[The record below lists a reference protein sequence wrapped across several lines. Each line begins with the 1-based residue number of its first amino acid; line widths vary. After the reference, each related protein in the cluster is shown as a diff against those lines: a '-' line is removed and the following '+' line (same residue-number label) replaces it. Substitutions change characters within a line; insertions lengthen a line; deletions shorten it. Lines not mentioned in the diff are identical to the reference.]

1 MRGRVGVALVFLGL
15 FGAGLAAGAIRA
27 GATVPPPPTEE
38 TTTEPSTTD
47 EATTIATTT
56 TTPTTSPTTTTT
68 TTVAPTPARNEIEAG
83 PPIGSSACLVAAF
96 ALQAPDGQTRVLGR
110 AADSPHVHQVVAHNV
125 AYPADGSIVTA
136 ASVSLRAPGCGRRG
150 HAEVRSLSLFGGVVT
165 ARSVALALSKR
176 VVDSAIRIDGLA
188 IAGKAATL
196 RSGRPLPVGNWGY
209 ATTLAQP
216 DRTEA
221 GALAVHLTK
230 AHAGLPAGTVLLVS
244 FARAP
249 REKEKEKPKEK
260 AAAPASRPTAKPA
273 VHPRARAHKQRK
285 AKPPKRHRHRVRKRL
300 GDEPLTVTPPL
311 GVSHYIFPVAGES
324 SYIDTYGGF
333 RGDVPGNWHHGD
345 DVFAALGTPVLAVAD
360 GTLNRVGWQHL
371 GGWRLWVRDSMRN
384 EFYYAHLSGYSPLA
398 LRSRHVKAG
407 DVIGFIGNT
416 GDAFTTPPHLHFE
429 IHPHQLLRLDYNG
442 AVNPTRYLDGWQ
454 HIARPRTPKP
464 AHPPFPLGA
473 VRAEARYVW
482 RQLLAARGLIPHA
495 PRLSERPHI
504 RVPRPDRALPA
515 RGMAAA
521 TVLRPGQDEGTILLD
536 VFVGLFAPALLFG
549 TALLFRL
556 RRGPS

>member
-47 EATTIATTT
+47 EATTIA
-56 TTPTTSPTTTTT
+56 PTTTTT

-110 AADSPHVHQVVAHNV
+110 AADSPHVHQVVAHDV

-216 DRTEA
+216 
-221 GALAVHLTK
+221 
-230 AHAGLPAGTVLLVS
+230 
-244 FARAP
+244 
-249 REKEKEKPKEK
+249 
-260 AAAPASRPTAKPA
+260 
-273 VHPRARAHKQRK
+273 
-285 AKPPKRHRHRVRKRL
+285 
-300 GDEPLTVTPPL
+300 
-311 GVSHYIFPVAGES
+311 
-324 SYIDTYGGF
+324 
-333 RGDVPGNWHHGD
+333 
-345 DVFAALGTPVLAVAD
+345 
-360 GTLNRVGWQHL
+360 
-371 GGWRLWVRDSMRN
+371 
-384 EFYYAHLSGYSPLA
+384 
-398 LRSRHVKAG
+398 
-407 DVIGFIGNT
+407 
-416 GDAFTTPPHLHFE
+416 
-429 IHPHQLLRLDYNG
+429 
-442 AVNPTRYLDGWQ
+442 
-454 HIARPRTPKP
+454 
-464 AHPPFPLGA
+464 
-473 VRAEARYVW
+473 
-482 RQLLAARGLIPHA
+482 
-495 PRLSERPHI
+495 
-504 RVPRPDRALPA
+504 
-515 RGMAAA
+515 
-521 TVLRPGQDEGTILLD
+521 
-536 VFVGLFAPALLFG
+536 
-549 TALLFRL
+549 
-556 RRGPS
+556 